1 MNVKA
6 MMTKPF
12 FIFNQKIGW
21 REQSEVTVQA

>member
-1 MNVKA
+1 